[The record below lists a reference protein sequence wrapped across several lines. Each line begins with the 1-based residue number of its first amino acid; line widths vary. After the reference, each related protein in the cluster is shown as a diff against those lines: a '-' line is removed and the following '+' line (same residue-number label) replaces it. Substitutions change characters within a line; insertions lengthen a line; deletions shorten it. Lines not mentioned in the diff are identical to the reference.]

1 MRSHGLWTPPRLDQ
15 LLTCHSGSIGDEV
28 YYRSTRLMLQL
39 VFFVSVFLRSRVFT
53 EHFRGFG
60 FITHVFGASGFGVS
74 FLSLFGSGVFFFG
87 LTPRYHDSCG
97 SRRESSPF

>member
-1 MRSHGLWTPPRLDQ
+1 MDYGPPRLDQ

-39 VFFVSVFLRSRVFT
+39 VFFVSVFCVHGCLRSIFAVLGLLRMFL
-53 EHFRGFG
+53 EHPDL
-60 FITHVFGASGFGVS
+60 V
-74 FLSLFGSGVFFFG
+74 FLSYPSSGLEFFFFG